1 MKKGQSKVRNLGR
14 YIVEDPGVCH
24 GKPTF
29 RGTRIMVWQALEMV
43 SEGMDFDS
51 IAKTWGGVI
60 TPEAVAEATQLASL
74 AFQKGG
80 AKYAALKRLFA
91 ACAFVRGIEC

>member
-14 YIVEDPGVCH
+14 YIVADPGVCH

-43 SEGMDFDS
+43 SEGMDFDA

-60 TPEAVAEATQLASL
+60 APEAVAEATQLASL

-80 AKYAALKRLFA
+80 VKYAALKPDREKVPA
-91 ACAFVRGIEC
+91 

>member
-14 YIVEDPGVCH
+14 HIVADPTICH

-43 SEGMDFDS
+43 SEGMDFETIS
-51 IAKTWGGVI
+51 KTWGGVI

-74 AFQKGG
+74 VFQKGG
-80 AKYAALKRLFA
+80 AKYAALKLDREKVPA
-91 ACAFVRGIEC
+91 

>member
-14 YIVEDPGVCH
+14 YIVADPGVCH

-29 RGTRIMVWQALEMV
+29 RGTRIMVWQALEMI
-43 SEGMDFDS
+43 SEGMDFNS

-80 AKYAALKRLFA
+80 AKYAALKLDREKVPA
-91 ACAFVRGIEC
+91 

>member
-1 MKKGQSKVRNLGR
+1 MKKPQSKARNLGH
-14 YIVEDPGVCH
+14 YIVADPGVCH

-43 SEGMDFDS
+43 SEGMDFKT
-51 IAKTWGGVI
+51 IARAWEGAI
-60 TPEAVAEATQLASL
+60 PSEAVAEATQLASL

-80 AKYAALKRLFA
+80 AKYAALKLDREKVPA
-91 ACAFVRGIEC
+91 

>member
-1 MKKGQSKVRNLGR
+1 MKKSRSKVRNLGR
-14 YIVEDPGVCH
+14 YIIADLGVCH
-24 GKPTF
+24 SKPTF

-60 TPEAVAEATQLASL
+60 TPEAIAEATQLASL

-80 AKYAALKRLFA
+80 AKYAALKLDREKVPA
-91 ACAFVRGIEC
+91 

>member
-14 YIVEDPGVCH
+14 YIVADPGVCH

-43 SEGMDFDS
+43 SEGMDFDT

-80 AKYAALKRLFA
+80 AKYAALKLDREKVPA
-91 ACAFVRGIEC
+91 

>member
-1 MKKGQSKVRNLGR
+1 MKKGQRKVRNLGR
-14 YIVEDPGVCH
+14 HIVADPGVCH

-43 SEGMDFDS
+43 SEGMDFNA
-51 IAKTWGGVI
+51 IAKTWDGVI

-80 AKYAALKRLFA
+80 AKYAALKLDRDKVPA
-91 ACAFVRGIEC
+91 

>member
-1 MKKGQSKVRNLGR
+1 MKKGQRKVRNLGR
-14 YIVEDPGVCH
+14 HIVADPGVCH
-24 GKPTF
+24 GRPTF

-43 SEGMDFDS
+43 SEGMDFNA
-51 IAKTWGGVI
+51 IAETWGDVI

-80 AKYAALKRLFA
+80 AKYAALKLDREKVPA
-91 ACAFVRGIEC
+91 

>member
-1 MKKGQSKVRNLGR
+1 MKKPQSKARSLGR
-14 YIVEDPGVCH
+14 HIVADPDVCH

-43 SEGMDFDS
+43 SEGMDFNS

-80 AKYAALKRLFA
+80 AKYAALRLDRENVPA
-91 ACAFVRGIEC
+91 

>member
-1 MKKGQSKVRNLGR
+1 MKKSQTKVRNLGR
-14 YIVEDPGVCH
+14 HIVADPGVCH

-43 SEGMDFDS
+43 SEGMDFNS
-51 IAKTWGGVI
+51 IARTWGGVI

-80 AKYAALKRLFA
+80 AKYVALKLDREKVPA
-91 ACAFVRGIEC
+91 

>member
-1 MKKGQSKVRNLGR
+1 MKKGQSKVRSLGR
-14 YIVEDPGVCH
+14 HIVADPGVCH

-43 SEGMDFDS
+43 SEGMDFDT
-51 IAKTWGGVI
+51 IARTWGGAI

-80 AKYAALKRLFA
+80 TKYPA
-91 ACAFVRGIEC
+91 